1 MNDNTNN
8 DDLNLKKPSF
18 EQLDLLNDFLYFG
31 SPGKPKEITKGTY
44 LTAFPGIASIFMIKK
59 DDMYG
64 GINKYYSSIN
74 WTYDVW
80 NRSPNALLK
89 PAKLVKVNNNAKDWI
104 KTNGV
109 STGFISRIKLT
120 DKIKSKLRLVHNSD
134 IRYEVVYD
142 GYEPIKIDK
151 IFEKTIKWSCEF
163 SEFVVKHF
171 GEAIIGVKQYEPPYS
186 IEIIKEKYP
195 QLLKDPVHVWRAKT
209 GIELIHKEPTYDEQK
224 RIFYNWQ
231 AMSNKDKE
239 RSDKKCKIFFKTT
252 NRAFHNYIMENYWH
266 DENYSDLSKFRMMY
280 NMRDM
285 EANGLK
291 YIHISKSNKPL
302 ILKPRVPKNII
313 KNLEN
318 NTIPRICVYN
328 SIFGAIAA
336 INASDIYY
344 VHLIEP
350 TKVLDNPE
358 VLQYVPDA
366 AMTGE
371 CWVLDDKIKTTVIG
385 KIEILND
392 LHMVYKFANKNKI
405 TYYSCCKD
413 YNFIP
418 FESLTKRAA
427 RKISL
432 KYKK

>member
-1 MNDNTNN
+1 MKNN
-8 DDLNLKKPSF
+8 DDDLKLEKPSS
-18 EQLDLLNDFLYFG
+18 EQLDLLKDFLFFG
-31 SPGKPKEITKGTY
+31 SPHKPKEITKGTF

-80 NRSPNALLK
+80 NRNPNALMK
-89 PAKLVKVNNNAKDWI
+89 PAKFVKIENNAKDWI

-120 DKIKSKLRLVHNSD
+120 DKIKSKLRLVHDSD

-142 GYEPIKIDK
+142 GSEPIKIDK
-151 IFEKTIKWSCEF
+151 FFEKTIKWNCSF

-171 GEAIIGVKQYEPPYS
+171 GEAFFITKYDPPYS
-186 IEIIKEKYP
+186 IEILKEKYP
-195 QLLKDPVHVWRAKT
+195 KLLKDPVHVWRAKN

-239 RSDKKCKIFFKTT
+239 KSDKKCKEFFHTT
-252 NRAFHNYIMENYWH
+252 NREFHNYIMENYWH
-266 DENYSDLSKFRMMY
+266 EENYNDLSKFRLMY
-280 NMRDM
+280 NLRDM
-285 EANGLK
+285 ERNGLK
-291 YIHISKSNKPL
+291 YIHLSKSNKSL
-302 ILKPRVPKNII
+302 TLKPRIPKNTIPNI
-313 KNLEN
+313 EN
-318 NTIPRICVYN
+318 NTIPRICVSN
-328 SIFGAIAA
+328 SIFGALSA
-336 INASDIYY
+336 IPNDVGDIYY

-350 TKVLDNPE
+350 VKILDNPE

-371 CWVLDDKIKTTVIG
+371 CWVLDDEVKTTVVG
-385 KIEILND
+385 KLEIVND
-392 LHMVYKFANKNKI
+392 LHMVYKFANNNKT
-405 TYYSCCKD
+405 TYYSYCKN

-418 FESLTKRAA
+418 FESLTKRTA
-427 RKISL
+427 RRILL
-432 KYKK
+432 K